1 MKAVNIAIPPSL
13 NVLSPDELKVVAL
26 NAIQGR
32 VGRDVLTEV
41 LSDRLDTKRKINN
54 AVASISAN
62 ELSSFYL
69 ELDDAKTTIDFN
81 RTFFL
86 LAEVYRRVITVKQ

>member
-13 NVLSPDELKVVAL
+13 NVLSPEELKVVAL

-32 VGRDVLTEV
+32 VGKDVLSEV
-41 LSDRLDTKRKINN
+41 LSGRLDTKRKINN
-54 AVASISAN
+54 VVASISTM
-62 ELSSFYL
+62 ELSAFYL
-69 ELDDAKTTIDFN
+69 DLNAAKATIDYS

-86 LAEVYRRVITVKQ
+86 LAELYRRVITVKQ